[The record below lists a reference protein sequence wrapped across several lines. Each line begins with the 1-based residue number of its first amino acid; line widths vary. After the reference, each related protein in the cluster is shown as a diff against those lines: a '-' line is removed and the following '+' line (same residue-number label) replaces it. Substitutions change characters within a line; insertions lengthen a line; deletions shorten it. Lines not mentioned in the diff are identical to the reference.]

1 MLRTLIL
8 IPSLIV
14 FSVNVFAQWTHV
26 PNSPTNYLRDV
37 MESNGIL
44 YLASPD
50 SGVYKSTDGGNSW
63 HVISNG
69 LISIQQKNTYQIL
82 DWSGTLYVATVAG
95 IFKSTNGGAD
105 WVKKSNGITI
115 GPGVNFEFTESI
127 FEYNG
132 NLFTGAW
139 NGIYLSTDS
148 AENWVVTNITGEGIE
163 ARNFVN
169 HNGILYAAKEEVNPG
184 AYKSTDNGFTW
195 ESLTVPFYNG
205 ITFLSEP
212 TKLWAGTIDGV
223 WLSIDN
229 GTSWEERN
237 NGLSP
242 DPYSSSIVR
251 VNGILITSLKFGG
264 SGVFRTSNEGLNWEE
279 WEEGLPFLNSIE
291 KLILFDDKIIAA
303 TSNGLWQRDTSV
315 VITYSYERSNSV
327 PKSYHLY
334 QNYPNPFNP
343 STTISYS
350 IPKSSFIMIKVYDLL
365 GNEIANL
372 VNEEKSTGTYSI
384 EFGSSDLSSGVYFY
398 QLSSGDFVEAKKMI
412 LLR

>member
-1 MLRTLIL
+1 MLQ
-8 IPSLIV
+8 
-14 FSVNVFAQWTHV
+14 QWQGFL
-26 PNSPTNYLRDV
+26 S
-37 MESNGIL
+37 
-44 YLASPD
+44 
-50 SGVYKSTDGGNSW
+50 
-63 HVISNG
+63 
-69 LISIQQKNTYQIL
+69 QQIC
-82 DWSGTLYVATVAG
+82 
-95 IFKSTNGGAD
+95 GAD

-148 AENWVVTNITGEGIE
+148 AENWVVTNITGEGIK

-195 ESLTVPFYNG
+195 EGLTVPFYNG

-212 TKLWAGTIDGV
+212 TKLWAGSIDGV

-264 SGVFRTSNEGLNWEE
+264 SGVFRSSNEGLNWEE
-279 WEEGLPFLNSIE
+279 WGEGLPFLNSIE
-291 KLILFDDKIIAA
+291 KLILFEDKIIAA
-303 TSNGLWQRDTSV
+303 TSNGLWQRDTSA
-315 VITYSYERSNSV
+315 VITYSYEQSNSV

-334 QNYPNPFNP
+334 QNYPNPLNP
-343 STTISYS
+343 TTTFEFS
-350 IPKSSFIMIKVYDLL
+350 IPEQSYVKLEVFNLL
-365 GNEIANL
+365 GEKVATL
-372 VNEEKSTGTYSI
+372 VSEELNAGNNKY
-384 EFGSSDLSSGVYFY
+384 EWNAK
-398 QLSSGDFVEAKKMI
+398 QLSSGIYYINLTARDFTQTKKLI
-412 LLR
+412 LLK